1 MGRGGGSVAAP
12 RRLSDAG
19 RTLLTRSD
27 VGTRRLWLCV
37 FKLRK
42 VPHQMRRPDRPRVQV
57 RCVAVQPGLPLDR
70 WVKRSRRA
78 KRREIVDVLYHLM
91 PRRDQ
96 PGGQDCP
103 FVLPAQS
110 DAKQAVTKKLRQQL
124 QCDGYTVNDDMTVWH
139 LYAIELKPADTKATA
154 KKSRRVALYVGQTSR
169 GIAERIRQH
178 REGHVNAKGQR
189 LHSSLCH
196 RSFHRPRLDLVPE
209 ELQQTLYCKED
220 ALMAEADLRIHLE
233 RQGYRVFG
241 GTERLDE
248 RRHALGIG

>member
-1 MGRGGGSVAAP
+1 MGRGGGSVAEP
-12 RRLSDAG
+12 RGLSDTG
-19 RTLLTRSD
+19 RRSLTRSD

-42 VPHQMRRPDRPRVQV
+42 VAHRMRRPDRPRVQV

-78 KRREIVDVLYHLM
+78 KRREIVDVLYDLM
-91 PRRDQ
+91 PRRNQ
-96 PGGQDCP
+96 PGGQDYP
-103 FVLPAQS
+103 FVVPAQS
-110 DAKQAVTKKLRQQL
+110 DAKQAALKKLRQQL
-124 QCDGYTVNDDMTVWH
+124 RCDGYTVNDDMTVWH
-139 LYAIELKPADTKATA
+139 LYAIELKPADTKAAA
-154 KKSRRVALYVGQTSR
+154 KKSRRAALYVGQTSR

-178 REGHVNAKGQR
+178 RDGHVNAKGQR

-196 RSFHRPRLDLVPE
+196 HYFHRPRPDLIPE
-209 ELQQTLYCKED
+209 DLQQTLYCQED

-233 RQGYRVFG
+233 SNGYRVFG

-248 RRHALGIG
+248 RRRALGLS